1 MNGPISPETMLTVT
15 LESRQWNGVLAGV
28 SELNLKDGLLSWQTL
43 MGQLQGAAQASNG
56 VAANPPAQFSGDHP
70 LPA

>member
-15 LESRQWNGVLAGV
+15 LEARQWDVVLAGV
-28 SELNLKDGLLSWQTL
+28 SELKLKDVLPLWQTL
-43 MGQLQGAAQASNG
+43 MGQLQGTAQTSNG
-56 VAANPPAQFSGDHP
+56 VDANPPAQFSGDHP